1 MQNIVASVLAKR
13 TFVRDQIGQASEHIK
28 TDFAF
33 VNNITFIEEH
43 INYLKQRIEHVVL
56 ITTSNSNVLLLKLNL

>member
-1 MQNIVASVLAKR
+1 MQNTVAPVLAKR
-13 TFVRDQIGQASEHIK
+13 TFVRDQIGQASEHIE

-33 VNNITFIEEH
+33 VYNITFIEEH

-56 ITTSNSNVLLLKLNL
+56 ITTSNVLSLKLNL

>member
-1 MQNIVASVLAKR
+1 MQNTVASVLAKR
-13 TFVRDQIGQASEHIK
+13 TFVRDQIGQASEHIE

-33 VNNITFIEEH
+33 VYNITFIEEH

-56 ITTSNSNVLLLKLNL
+56 ITTSNVLSLKLNL

>member
-1 MQNIVASVLAKR
+1 MQNTVASVLAKR
-13 TFVRDQIGQASEHIK
+13 TFVRDQIGQASEHIE

-33 VNNITFIEEH
+33 VYNITFIEEH

-56 ITTSNSNVLLLKLNL
+56 ITTSNVLLLKLNL

>member
-1 MQNIVASVLAKR
+1 MQNTVAPVLAKR
-13 TFVRDQIGQASEHIK
+13 TFVRDQIGQASEHIE

-33 VNNITFIEEH
+33 VYNITFIEEH

-56 ITTSNSNVLLLKLNL
+56 ITTSNVLLLKLNL

>member
-1 MQNIVASVLAKR
+1 MGALILAKR
-13 TFVRDQIGQASEHIK
+13 TFVRDQIGQASEHIE

-33 VNNITFIEEH
+33 VYNITFIEEH

-56 ITTSNSNVLLLKLNL
+56 ITKSNVLLLKLNL

>member
-13 TFVRDQIGQASEHIK
+13 SFVRDQIGQASEHIE

-33 VNNITFIEEH
+33 VYNITFIEEH

-56 ITTSNSNVLLLKLNL
+56 ITTSNVLLLKLNL